1 MRGARD
7 RLALQGARWSGEVL
21 VIADVAPASHF
32 AIRAAI
38 LVRAQT
44 AFSPLTNRAVLCDG
58 LTSGL
63 EVDAVLQVVQQCE
76 VLERDQCGDVPS
88 STFEAESDAL
98 CRGRFAAWTRCR
110 VLRNIPQARVLLAC
124 ECSGAILIEFLIRG
138 ANPFVLRRARR
149 PRSAALV
156 CDGER
161 RELSG
166 SGPSSATAENRP
178 VELPAANLDEVVKTM
193 DLWEVI
199 VAIPR
204 AFRWIKHT

>member
-1 MRGARD
+1 MRGACD

-44 AFSPLTNRAVLCDG
+44 AFSPLTYRAVLFDG

-88 STFEAESDAL
+88 SMFEAESDAL
-98 CRGRFAAWTRCR
+98 CRGRFAVWTRCR
-110 VLRNIPQARVLLAC
+110 VLRNISQARVLLAC
-124 ECSGAILIEFLIRG
+124 ECSGTFSSNSSFGGRTLRPEARKATVERDPGVRRRAPRTQWAG
-138 ANPFVLRRARR
+138 AVLRDSRKSARGVAGGKPGPGCENDAPLGGYR
-149 PRSAALV
+149 
-156 CDGER
+156 CDTKGI
-161 RELSG
+161 S
-166 SGPSSATAENRP
+166 
-178 VELPAANLDEVVKTM
+178 M
-193 DLWEVI
+193 D
-199 VAIPR
+199 
-204 AFRWIKHT
+204 

>member
-1 MRGARD
+1 MRGACD

-21 VIADVAPASHF
+21 VIADVASASHF
-32 AIRAAI
+32 VTI

-44 AFSPLTNRAVLCDG
+44 AFTSFPNRAVLFDG

-98 CRGRFAAWTRCR
+98 CRGRFAVWTRCR

-124 ECSGAILIEFLIRG
+124 ECPG
-138 ANPFVLRRARR
+138 PFSSSSSCGGRI
-149 PRSAALV
+149 
-156 CDGER
+156 
-161 RELSG
+161 
-166 SGPSSATAENRP
+166 PSS
-178 VELPAANLDEVVKTM
+178 
-193 DLWEVI
+193 
-199 VAIPR
+199 
-204 AFRWIKHT
+204 